1 LSVLPETRRVLVTGG
16 AGGIGAA
23 ISRAFVGVG
32 ADVIIMS
39 RSDAARRVAE
49 EIGAGRGSSSDRDP
63 DGSGMTHGRCR
74 AVNADMADEES
85 TAKGVA
91 EALGLLGGLDV
102 LVVCHG
108 DVVVGDAL
116 ELALDDWRRVI
127 EVNLTATFAVCQMAA
142 RQMLRQR
149 EATPAGSRVPN
160 GRIITIASMY
170 AFFGGVRVAAYTA
183 SKGGVA
189 QLTKALANE
198 WAAHGINV
206 NCIAPGYVRTE
217 MNRHVWQD
225 PVRSSDITARLPA
238 GRWGEPEDIAG
249 PVMFLASEAADY
261 LHGVVLPVDG
271 GFLVR

>member
-1 LSVLPETRRVLVTGG
+1 
-16 AGGIGAA
+16 
-23 ISRAFVGVG
+23 
-32 ADVIIMS
+32 
-39 RSDAARRVAE
+39 
-49 EIGAGRGSSSDRDP
+49 
-63 DGSGMTHGRCR
+63 
-74 AVNADMADEES
+74 MADEES
-85 TAKGVA
+85 TAKGFA
-91 EALGLLGGLDV
+91 EAVGLLGGLDV

-127 EVNLTATFAVCQMAA
+127 EVNLTATFSVCRMAA

-149 EATPAGSRVPN
+149 EATPAGSHVPN
-160 GRIITIASMY
+160 SRIITIASMY

-217 MNRHVWQD
+217 LNRHVWRD

-238 GRWGEPEDIAG
+238 GRWGEPDDIAG